1 MGADIRGGLMVWILH
16 VHDERGFHRRVQ
28 QVLRLELCAG
38 GVGATAKTKRAVER
52 KV

>member
-1 MGADIRGGLMVWILH
+1 MDTACV
-16 VHDERGFHRRVQ
+16 ERGFHRRVQ

-38 GVGATAKTKRAVER
+38 GVVATAKTKRAVER